1 MWFLRWNM
9 KKIIKYFATFL
20 LILAIIISASRLSV
34 NAEEPIDES
43 ETSEIEDIINDN
55 SPLTDEQIAWVK
67 QYLSQ
72 YVDENVIEVII
83 TALSALS
90 IVALIAFYFIK
101 LVKSV
106 NGGLKLKTQETSA
119 FNEIASNG
127 VQELTNAV
135 LALKTSLK
143 EQLDVNTQI
152 IKQNAL
158 QNEKLNILESKYN
171 ELKEKEAQR
180 LEKAIKLTDELTNKI
195 IKKEV

>member
-1 MWFLRWNM
+1 M
-9 KKIIKYFATFL
+9 KKIIKYFSMFF
-20 LILAIIISASRLSV
+20 LILAIVISSSRLSV
-34 NAEEPIDES
+34 NAEEPMEEDPG
-43 ETSEIEDIINDN
+43 TSEIEDIINDN
-55 SPLTDEQIAWVK
+55 SPLTDEQILWVK

-83 TALSALS
+83 TVLSALS
-90 IVALIAFYFIK
+90 IIVLVTIYLVK

-106 NGGLKLKTQETSA
+106 NGGLKLKTQETST

-135 LALKTSLK
+135 LALKNSLK
-143 EQLDVNTQI
+143 EQLEVNASV
-152 IKQNAL
+152 IKQNTL

>member
-1 MWFLRWNM
+1 M

-20 LILAIIISASRLSV
+20 LILAIVISASRLSV

-43 ETSEIEDIINDN
+43 ETSEIEDFIDTN
-55 SPLTDEQIAWVK
+55 SPLTEEQISWVK

-83 TALSALS
+83 TTLSALS

-106 NGGLKLKTQETSA
+106 NGGLKLKTQETST

>member
-1 MWFLRWNM
+1 M
-9 KKIIKYFATFL
+9 KKIIKYFAMFF
-20 LILAIIISASRLSV
+20 LILAIVISASRLSV
-34 NAEEPIDES
+34 NAEEPMEEDPG
-43 ETSEIEDIINDN
+43 TSEIEDIINDN

-83 TALSALS
+83 TTLSALS
-90 IVALIAFYFIK
+90 IVVLIAFYFIK

-106 NGGLKLKTQETSA
+106 NGGLKLKTQETST

-143 EQLDVNTQI
+143 EQLEVNASV
-152 IKQNAL
+152 IKQNTL
-158 QNEKLNILESKYN
+158 QNEKLELLENKLK
-171 ELKEKEAQR
+171 ELQEKEAQR

-195 IKKEV
+195 IKNEV

>member
-1 MWFLRWNM
+1 M
-9 KKIIKYFATFL
+9 KKIIKYFAMFF
-20 LILAIIISASRLSV
+20 LILAIVISSSRLNV
-34 NAEEPIDES
+34 NAEEPMEEDPGA
-43 ETSEIEDIINDN
+43 SEIEDIINDN

-83 TALSALS
+83 TTLSALS

-106 NGGLKLKTQETSA
+106 NGGLKLKTQETST

-143 EQLDVNTQI
+143 EQLDVNTQT
-152 IKQNAL
+152 IKQNTI
-158 QNEKLNILESKYN
+158 QNEKLELLENK
-171 ELKEKEAQR
+171 LKELQEKEDQR
-180 LEKAIKLTDELTNKI
+180 
-195 IKKEV
+195 IKKATELANKLNEKITKIEV

>member
-1 MWFLRWNM
+1 M

-43 ETSEIEDIINDN
+43 ETSEIEDFIDTN
-55 SPLTDEQIAWVK
+55 SPLTEEQISWVK

-106 NGGLKLKTQETSA
+106 NGGLKLKTQETA
-119 FNEIASNG
+119 TFNKIASNG
-127 VQELTNAV
+127 VSELTNAV
-135 LALKTSLK
+135 STLKDSIKDQLEASALIL
-143 EQLDVNTQI
+143 
-152 IKQNAL
+152 KQNAL

-180 LEKAIKLTDELTNKI
+180 LEKAIKLTDELTKII

>member
-1 MWFLRWNM
+1 M
-9 KKIIKYFATFL
+9 FL
-20 LILAIIISASRLSV
+20 LALVIIMSASRWNV
-34 NAEEPIDES
+34 NAEEPIAEPEDE
-43 ETSEIEDIINDN
+43 TIEDIINDN
-55 SPLTDEQIAWVK
+55 SPLTDEQILWVK

-72 YVDENVIEVII
+72 YVDENIVETIVSII
-83 TALSALS
+83 SALA
-90 IVALIAFYFIK
+90 IIGVIAFSLIK
-101 LVKSV
+101 LVKTV
-106 NGGLKLKTQETSA
+106 NGGLKLKTQETST

-143 EQLDVNTQI
+143 EQLDVNTQT
-152 IKQNAL
+152 IKQNTI

>member
-1 MWFLRWNM
+1 M

-34 NAEEPIDES
+34 NAEEPIEEDPG
-43 ETSEIEDIINDN
+43 TSEIEDIINDN

-106 NGGLKLKTQETSA
+106 NGGLKLKIQETST

-180 LEKAIKLTDELTNKI
+180 LEKAIKLTDELTKI
-195 IKKEV
+195 IIKNEV

>member
-1 MWFLRWNM
+1 M
-9 KKIIKYFATFL
+9 KKIIKYFSMFF
-20 LILAIIISASRLSV
+20 LILAIVISSSRLSV
-34 NAEEPIDES
+34 NAEEPMEEDPG
-43 ETSEIEDIINDN
+43 TSEIEDIINDN

-83 TALSALS
+83 TVLSALS
-90 IVALIAFYFIK
+90 IIVLVTIYLVK

-106 NGGLKLKTQETSA
+106 NGGLKLKTQETST

-135 LALKTSLK
+135 LALKNSLK
-143 EQLDVNTQI
+143 EQLEVNASV
-152 IKQNAL
+152 IKQNAI

>member
-1 MWFLRWNM
+1 M
-9 KKIIKYFATFL
+9 KKIIKYFSMFF
-20 LILAIIISASRLSV
+20 LILAIVISSSRLSV
-34 NAEEPIDES
+34 NAEEPIDEPED
-43 ETSEIEDIINDN
+43 ETIEDIINDN

-83 TALSALS
+83 TVLSALS

-143 EQLDVNTQI
+143 EQLDVNTQT
-152 IKQNAL
+152 IKQNAI

>member
-1 MWFLRWNM
+1 M
-9 KKIIKYFATFL
+9 KKIIKYFSMFF
-20 LILAIIISASRLSV
+20 LILAIVISASRLSV
-34 NAEEPIDES
+34 NAEEPMEEDPG
-43 ETSEIEDIINDN
+43 TSEIEDIINDN

-83 TALSALS
+83 TTLSALS
-90 IVALIAFYFIK
+90 IVALIAIYFIK

-106 NGGLKLKTQETSA
+106 NGGLKLKTQETST

-143 EQLDVNTQI
+143 EQIDVNTQT

-158 QNEKLNILESKYN
+158 QNEKLELLENKLK
-171 ELKEKEAQR
+171 ELQEKEAQR
-180 LEKAIKLTDELTNKI
+180 LEKAIKVTDELTNKI

>member
-1 MWFLRWNM
+1 M
-9 KKIIKYFATFL
+9 KKIIKYFSMFF
-20 LILAIIISASRLSV
+20 LILAIVISASRLSV
-34 NAEEPIDES
+34 NAEEPMEEDPG
-43 ETSEIEDIINDN
+43 TSEIEDIINDN
-55 SPLTDEQIAWVK
+55 SPLTDEQILWVK

-83 TALSALS
+83 TTLSALS
-90 IVALIAFYFIK
+90 IVALIAIYFIK

-106 NGGLKLKTQETSA
+106 NGGLKLKTQETST

-143 EQLDVNTQI
+143 EQIDVNTQT

>member
-1 MWFLRWNM
+1 M

-43 ETSEIEDIINDN
+43 ETSEIEDFIDTN
-55 SPLTDEQIAWVK
+55 SPLTEEQISWVK

-106 NGGLKLKTQETSA
+106 NGGLKLKTQETA
-119 FNEIASNG
+119 TFNKIASNG
-127 VQELTNAV
+127 VSELTNAV
-135 LALKTSLK
+135 STLKDSIKDQLEASALML
-143 EQLDVNTQI
+143 
-152 IKQNAL
+152 KQNAL

>member
-1 MWFLRWNM
+1 M

-34 NAEEPIDES
+34 NAEEPIAEPEDE
-43 ETSEIEDIINDN
+43 TIEDIINDN

-83 TALSALS
+83 TVLSALS
-90 IVALIAFYFIK
+90 IVALIALYFIK

-106 NGGLKLKTQETSA
+106 NGGLKLKIQETST

-135 LALKTSLK
+135 LVLKTSLK
-143 EQLDVNTQI
+143 EQLDVNNQI

-158 QNEKLNILESKYN
+158 QNEKLDILESKYN

>member
-1 MWFLRWNM
+1 M
-9 KKIIKYFATFL
+9 KKIIKYFSMFF
-20 LILAIIISASRLSV
+20 LILAIVISSSRLSV
-34 NAEEPIDES
+34 NAEEPIAEPEDE
-43 ETSEIEDIINDN
+43 TIEDIINDN
-55 SPLTDEQIAWVK
+55 SPLTDEQILWVK

-83 TALSALS
+83 TVLSALS
-90 IVALIAFYFIK
+90 IIVLVTIYLVK

-106 NGGLKLKTQETSA
+106 NGGLKLKTQETST

-143 EQLDVNTQI
+143 EQLDVNTQT
-152 IKQNAL
+152 IKQNAI

>member
-1 MWFLRWNM
+1 M

-43 ETSEIEDIINDN
+43 ETSEIEDFIDTN
-55 SPLTDEQIAWVK
+55 SPLTEEQISWVK

>member
-1 MWFLRWNM
+1 M
-9 KKIIKYFATFL
+9 KKIIKYFAMFF
-20 LILAIIISASRLSV
+20 LILAIVISSSRLNV
-34 NAEEPIDES
+34 NAEEPMEEDPGA
-43 ETSEIEDIINDN
+43 SEIEDIINDN

-83 TALSALS
+83 TTLSALS

-106 NGGLKLKTQETSA
+106 NGGLKLKTQETST

-143 EQLDVNTQI
+143 EQLDVNTQT

-195 IKKEV
+195 IKNEV

>member
-1 MWFLRWNM
+1 M
-9 KKIIKYFATFL
+9 KKIIKYFVTFL

-34 NAEEPIDES
+34 NAEEPIEEDPG
-43 ETSEIEDIINDN
+43 TSEIEDIINDN

-83 TALSALS
+83 TVLSALS
-90 IVALIAFYFIK
+90 IVALIALYFIK

-106 NGGLKLKTQETSA
+106 NGGLKLKIQETST

-135 LALKTSLK
+135 LVLKTSLK
-143 EQLDVNTQI
+143 EQLDVNNQI

-158 QNEKLNILESKYN
+158 QNEKLDILESKYN

>member
-1 MWFLRWNM
+1 M
-9 KKIIKYFATFL
+9 KKIIKYFSMFF
-20 LILAIIISASRLSV
+20 LILAIVISSSRLSV
-34 NAEEPIDES
+34 NAEEPIDEPED
-43 ETSEIEDIINDN
+43 ETIEDIINDN
-55 SPLTDEQIAWVK
+55 SPLTDEQILWVK

-83 TALSALS
+83 TVLSALS
-90 IVALIAFYFIK
+90 IIVLVTIYLVK

-106 NGGLKLKTQETSA
+106 NGGLKLKTQETST

-135 LALKTSLK
+135 LALKNSLK
-143 EQLDVNTQI
+143 EQLEVNASV
-152 IKQNAL
+152 IKQNTL

-195 IKKEV
+195 IKNEV

>member
-1 MWFLRWNM
+1 M
-9 KKIIKYFATFL
+9 KKIIKYFAMFFL
-20 LILAIIISASRLSV
+20 MLAIVISSSRLSV
-34 NAEEPIDES
+34 NAEEPMEEDPG
-43 ETSEIEDIINDN
+43 TSEIEDIINDN

-83 TALSALS
+83 TTLSALS

-106 NGGLKLKTQETSA
+106 NGGLKLKTQETST

-171 ELKEKEAQR
+171 ELKDEETQR

>member
-1 MWFLRWNM
+1 M

-34 NAEEPIDES
+34 SAEEPIDES
-43 ETSEIEDIINDN
+43 ETSEIEDFIDTN
-55 SPLTDEQIAWVK
+55 SPLTEEQISWVK

-106 NGGLKLKTQETSA
+106 NGGLKLKTQETA
-119 FNEIASNG
+119 TFNKIASNG
-127 VQELTNAV
+127 VSELTNAV
-135 LALKTSLK
+135 STLKDSIKDQLEASALIL
-143 EQLDVNTQI
+143 
-152 IKQNAL
+152 KQNAL
-158 QNEKLNILESKYN
+158 QNEKLNILESKYK
-171 ELKEKEAQR
+171 ELEDKETQR
-180 LEKAIKLTDELTNKI
+180 LEKAIKLTDELTKI
-195 IKKEV
+195 IIKNEV

>member
-1 MWFLRWNM
+1 M
-9 KKIIKYFATFL
+9 KKIIKYFSMFF
-20 LILAIIISASRLSV
+20 LILAIVISSSRLNV
-34 NAEEPIDES
+34 NAEEPMEEDPG
-43 ETSEIEDIINDN
+43 TSEIEDIINDN
-55 SPLTDEQIAWVK
+55 SPLTDEQIAWAE

-83 TALSALS
+83 TVLSALS
-90 IVALIAFYFIK
+90 IIVLVTIYLVK

-106 NGGLKLKTQETSA
+106 NGGLKLKTQETST

-135 LALKTSLK
+135 LALKNSLK
-143 EQLDVNTQI
+143 EQLEVNALV
-152 IKQNAL
+152 IKQNTL

-195 IKKEV
+195 IKNEV

>member
-1 MWFLRWNM
+1 M
-9 KKIIKYFATFL
+9 KKIIKYFAMFL
-20 LILAIIISASRLSV
+20 LMLIAVICASRLNV
-34 NAEEPIDES
+34 NAEEPIAEPEDE
-43 ETSEIEDIINDN
+43 TIEDIINDN

-83 TALSALS
+83 TTLSALS

-106 NGGLKLKTQETSA
+106 NGGLKLKTQETST

-143 EQLDVNTQI
+143 EQIDVNTQT

-195 IKKEV
+195 IKNEV

>member
-1 MWFLRWNM
+1 M

-55 SPLTDEQIAWVK
+55 SPVTDEQIAWVK

-106 NGGLKLKTQETSA
+106 NGGLKLKTQETST

>member
-1 MWFLRWNM
+1 M
-9 KKIIKYFATFL
+9 KKIIKYFAMFL
-20 LILAIIISASRLSV
+20 LMLIAVICASRLNV
-34 NAEEPIDES
+34 NAEEPIAEPEDE
-43 ETSEIEDIINDN
+43 TIEDIINDN

-83 TALSALS
+83 TVLSALS
-90 IVALIAFYFIK
+90 IIVLVTIYLVK

-106 NGGLKLKTQETSA
+106 NGGLKLKTQETST

-135 LALKTSLK
+135 LALKNSLK
-143 EQLDVNTQI
+143 EQLDVNTQT
-152 IKQNAL
+152 IKQNAI

-195 IKKEV
+195 IKKEVETNE

>member
-1 MWFLRWNM
+1 M
-9 KKIIKYFATFL
+9 FL
-20 LILAIIISASRLSV
+20 LMLAIVISASRLSV
-34 NAEEPIDES
+34 NAEEPMEEDPG
-43 ETSEIEDIINDN
+43 TSEIEDIINDN
-55 SPLTDEQIAWVK
+55 SPLTDEQILWVK

-83 TALSALS
+83 TTLSALS
-90 IVALIAFYFIK
+90 IVALIAIYFIK

-106 NGGLKLKTQETSA
+106 NGGLKLKTQETST

-143 EQLDVNTQI
+143 EQIDVNTQT
-152 IKQNAL
+152 IKQNTL
-158 QNEKLNILESKYN
+158 QNEKLELLENKLK
-171 ELKEKEAQR
+171 ELQEKEAQR
-180 LEKAIKLTDELTNKI
+180 LEKAIKVTDELTNKI

>member
-1 MWFLRWNM
+1 M
-9 KKIIKYFATFL
+9 KKIIKYFSMFF
-20 LILAIIISASRLSV
+20 LILAIVISSSRLSV
-34 NAEEPIDES
+34 NAEEPIDEPED
-43 ETSEIEDIINDN
+43 ETIEDIINDN

-83 TALSALS
+83 TVLSALS
-90 IVALIAFYFIK
+90 IIVLVTIYLVK

-106 NGGLKLKTQETSA
+106 NGGLKLKTQETST

-143 EQLDVNTQI
+143 EQLDVNTQT
-152 IKQNAL
+152 IKQNAI

>member
-1 MWFLRWNM
+1 M
-9 KKIIKYFATFL
+9 KKIIKYFAMFL
-20 LILAIIISASRLSV
+20 LALVIIMSASRWNV
-34 NAEEPIDES
+34 NAEEPMEEDPGA
-43 ETSEIEDIINDN
+43 SEIEDIINDN
-55 SPLTDEQIAWVK
+55 SPLTDEQILWVK

-72 YVDENVIEVII
+72 YVDENIVETIVSII
-83 TALSALS
+83 SALA
-90 IVALIAFYFIK
+90 IIGVIAFSLIK
-101 LVKSV
+101 LVKTV
-106 NGGLKLKTQETSA
+106 NGGLKLKTQETA
-119 FNEIASNG
+119 TFNKIASNG

-143 EQLDVNTQI
+143 EQLDVNTQT
-152 IKQNAL
+152 IKQNAI

>member
-1 MWFLRWNM
+1 M
-9 KKIIKYFATFL
+9 KKIIKYFAMFF
-20 LILAIIISASRLSV
+20 LILAIVISSSRLNV
-34 NAEEPIDES
+34 NAEEPMEEDPGA
-43 ETSEIEDIINDN
+43 SEIEDIINDN

-106 NGGLKLKTQETSA
+106 NGGLKLKTQETST

>member
-1 MWFLRWNM
+1 M
-9 KKIIKYFATFL
+9 KKIIKYFSMFF
-20 LILAIIISASRLSV
+20 LILAIVISSSRLSV
-34 NAEEPIDES
+34 NAEEPIDEPED
-43 ETSEIEDIINDN
+43 ETIEDIINDN

-83 TALSALS
+83 TVLSALS
-90 IVALIAFYFIK
+90 IIVLVTIYLVK

-119 FNEIASNG
+119 FNQIASNG

-143 EQLDVNTQI
+143 EQLEVNASV
-152 IKQNAL
+152 IKQNTL

>member
-1 MWFLRWNM
+1 M
-9 KKIIKYFATFL
+9 KKIIKYFAMFL
-20 LILAIIISASRLSV
+20 LMLIAVICASRLNV
-34 NAEEPIDES
+34 NAEEPIAEPEDE
-43 ETSEIEDIINDN
+43 TIEDIINDN

-106 NGGLKLKTQETSA
+106 NGGLKLKTQETST

-143 EQLDVNTQI
+143 EQLDVNTQT
-152 IKQNAL
+152 IKQSTL

>member
-1 MWFLRWNM
+1 M
-9 KKIIKYFATFL
+9 KKIIKYFSMFF
-20 LILAIIISASRLSV
+20 LILAIVISASRLSV
-34 NAEEPIDES
+34 NAEEPMEEDPG
-43 ETSEIEDIINDN
+43 TSEIEDIINDN
-55 SPLTDEQIAWVK
+55 SPLTDEQILWVK

-83 TALSALS
+83 TTLSALS
-90 IVALIAFYFIK
+90 IVALIAIYFIK

-106 NGGLKLKTQETSA
+106 NGGLKLKTQETST

-143 EQLDVNTQI
+143 EQIDVNTQT
-152 IKQNAL
+152 IKQNTL
-158 QNEKLNILESKYN
+158 QNEKLELLENKLK
-171 ELKEKEAQR
+171 ELQEKEAQR
-180 LEKAIKLTDELTNKI
+180 LEKAIKVTDELTNKI

>member
-1 MWFLRWNM
+1 M
-9 KKIIKYFATFL
+9 KKIIKYFAMFL
-20 LILAIIISASRLSV
+20 LVLVIIMSASRWNV
-34 NAEEPIDES
+34 NAEEPIAES
-43 ETSEIEDIINDN
+43 EDETIEDIINDN
-55 SPLTDEQIAWVK
+55 SPLTDEQILWVK

-106 NGGLKLKTQETSA
+106 NGGLKLKTQETST

-143 EQLDVNTQI
+143 EQLDVNTQT
-152 IKQNAL
+152 IKQSTL

>member
-1 MWFLRWNM
+1 M
-9 KKIIKYFATFL
+9 KKIIKYFAMFL
-20 LILAIIISASRLSV
+20 LMLIAVICASRLNV
-34 NAEEPIDES
+34 NAEEPIAEPEDE
-43 ETSEIEDIINDN
+43 TIEDIINDN
-55 SPLTDEQIAWVK
+55 SPLTDEQILWVK

-72 YVDENVIEVII
+72 YVDENIVETIVSII
-83 TALSALS
+83 SALA
-90 IVALIAFYFIK
+90 IIGVIAFSLIK
-101 LVKSV
+101 LVKTG
-106 NGGLKLKTQETSA
+106 NGGLKLKTQETST

-143 EQLDVNTQI
+143 EQLDVNTQT
-152 IKQNAL
+152 IKQSTL

-180 LEKAIKLTDELTNKI
+180 LEKANKLTDEQKNKI

>member
-1 MWFLRWNM
+1 M
-9 KKIIKYFATFL
+9 KKIIKYFAMFL
-20 LILAIIISASRLSV
+20 LALVIIMSASRWNV
-34 NAEEPIDES
+34 NAEEPIAEPEDE
-43 ETSEIEDIINDN
+43 TIEDIINDN
-55 SPLTDEQIAWVK
+55 SPLTDEQILWVK

-72 YVDENVIEVII
+72 YVDENIVETIVSII
-83 TALSALS
+83 SALA
-90 IVALIAFYFIK
+90 IIGVIAFSLIK
-101 LVKSV
+101 LVKTV
-106 NGGLKLKTQETSA
+106 NGGLKLKTQETST

-143 EQLDVNTQI
+143 EQLDVNTQT
-152 IKQNAL
+152 IKQSTL